1 LIAWSGVVL
10 TGGASSRMGR
20 DKALLEVDGKPMAV
34 RVADALT
41 RAGASEVFCVGG
53 DTDGLQA
60 HGLPVVPDG
69 RPGEGPLGGLVTAL
83 SAARHDLV
91 VVLACDLVQPSDA
104 AIGRLVVSAGSAAAT
119 VPVVAERPQWLHAVW
134 KRDACLNVLRAA
146 FDRGERSVHRAAAL
160 LDVHLSSESG
170 AGFED
175 ADRPEDVTGGG

>member
-1 LIAWSGVVL
+1 MIAWSGVVL
-10 TGGASSRMGR
+10 TGGVSSRMGR
-20 DKALLEVDGKPMAV
+20 DKALLEVDGQPMAV

-41 RAGASEVFCVGG
+41 GAGASEVFCVGG
-53 DTDGLQA
+53 DADGLRV
-60 HGLPVVPDG
+60 HGLRVVPDE

-83 SAARHDLV
+83 RAARYDLV

-104 AIGRLVVSAGSAAAT
+104 AIGRLMVSAGTAAAI
-119 VPVVAERPQWLHAVW
+119 VPVVADRPQWLHAVW
-134 KRDACLNVLRAA
+134 RRDACLEVLRAA
-146 FDRGERSVHRAAAL
+146 FERGERSIHRAAGL